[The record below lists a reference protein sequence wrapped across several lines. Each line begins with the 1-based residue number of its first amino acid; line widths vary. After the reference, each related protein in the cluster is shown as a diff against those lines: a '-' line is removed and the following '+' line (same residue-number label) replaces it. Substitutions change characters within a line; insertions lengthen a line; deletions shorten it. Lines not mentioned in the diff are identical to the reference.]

1 MAFLDNLDKKLTEL
15 GQGALQ
21 KTQDA
26 TDSVKISSSIKGM
39 ENQKKECFEQIGK
52 IYYEKYADKAAEA
65 MAETAELIAKINEL
79 ETAEEELREQMR
91 KIKGTIYCPNCNAEI
106 SENSKFCNVCGAKI
120 ELPEKVQPVQ
130 SPTGKVCKNCGAA
143 LEEGQMFCVNCGT
156 KVEEE
161 AAPQEYAESAPQ
173 VQPVQEPV
181 YETPVYEAPVCPN
194 CGKEL
199 REGQKF
205 CTGCGTPIG

>member
-21 KTQDA
+21 KTKDA

-130 SPTGKVCKNCGAA
+130 SPTGKNLQKLRSSAGGRPDVLCKLRDKGRGRGGSSGVYRERFSGSACS
-143 LEEGQMFCVNCGT
+143 GT
-156 KVEEE
+156 GV
-161 AAPQEYAESAPQ
+161 
-173 VQPVQEPV
+173 
-181 YETPVYEAPVCPN
+181 
-194 CGKEL
+194 
-199 REGQKF
+199 
-205 CTGCGTPIG
+205 